1 MFETERL
8 LLLEQ
13 LVILCDPFVHR
24 FSVLQELVSR
34 FLLGLDQVQLI
45 RELLILVGR
54 LSLDLPD
61 LLLIA
66 LSGLLQCVFQSSRSL
81 F

>member
-1 MFETERL
+1 MFETKRL

-13 LVILCDPFVHR
+13 LVILGDSFVHR

-66 LSGLLQCVFQSSRSL
+66 LSGLLEGVFQPSRSL

>member
-8 LLLEQ
+8 LLLQQ
-13 LVILCDPFVHR
+13 LVILGDSFVHR

-66 LSGLLQCVFQSSRSL
+66 LSGLLEGVFQPSRSL

>member
-8 LLLEQ
+8 LLLQQ
-13 LVILCDPFVHR
+13 LVILCYSFVHR

-66 LSGLLQCVFQSSRSL
+66 LSGLLEGVFQPSCSL